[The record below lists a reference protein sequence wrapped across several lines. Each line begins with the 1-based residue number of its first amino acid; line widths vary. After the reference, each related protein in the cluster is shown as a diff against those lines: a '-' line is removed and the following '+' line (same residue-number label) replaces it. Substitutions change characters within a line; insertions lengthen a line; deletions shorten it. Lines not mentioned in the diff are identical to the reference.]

1 MNKLNKTHL
10 PSVMGGDEISLYLK
24 DSFYIRDNSRWPYYL
39 VYEDK
44 KTGLKIIRFKRAGK

>member
-24 DSFYIRDNSRWPYYL
+24 DSFYTRDNSRWSYYL